1 MSKHYHFKS
10 GNSPLLISMPHVGT
24 RIPKEI
30 AAHMTQAA
38 LQMPDVDWHLPL
50 LYDMAE
56 KYDATVLS
64 AEYMRYVI
72 DLNRSTE
79 DTSLYPGQD
88 VTGLC
93 PIDTFDKQP
102 IYVAGKQP
110 DELEIRS
117 RIEQYWRPYHNKLT
131 TELKRIHALHGIA
144 LLWDAHSI
152 ASQVPRFF
160 DGKLPDLNFG
170 TADTESCD
178 ESLESALKNMMLN
191 YQNGIEKKLGSA
203 EKFSYVFNGRFKG
216 GYITRHY
223 GVPTLNIHALQ
234 MEMNQCIYM
243 QDSPHYNYQES
254 LAQAVK
260 PLLSDL
266 LATCLAWAHN
276 FKTTVNKDQSLPSRP
291 I

>member
-1 MSKHYHFKS
+1 
-10 GNSPLLISMPHVGT
+10 MPHVGT
-24 RIPKEI
+24 SIPKEI

-102 IYVAGKQP
+102 IYLAGKQP

-131 TELKRIHALHGIA
+131 TELKRIHAIHGIV

-152 ASQVPRFF
+152 ASHVPRFF
-160 DGKLPDLNFG
+160 EGKLPDLNFG
-170 TADTESCD
+170 TADRQSCD
-178 ESLESALKNMMLN
+178 ESLESALRNTMQN
-191 YQNGIEKKLGSA
+191 YQNGIEKKLSSA
-203 EKFSYVFNGRFKG
+203 QKYSYVFNGRFKG

-254 LAQAVK
+254 LAKEVK

>member
-1 MSKHYHFKS
+1 MSKHYHFKG

-24 RIPKEI
+24 SIPKEI
-30 AAHMTQAA
+30 AAHMTQDA

-72 DLNRSTE
+72 DLNRSAE
-79 DTSLYPGQD
+79 DTCLYPGQD

-102 IYVAGKQP
+102 VYLAGRQP
-110 DELEIRS
+110 DELEIKS
-117 RIEQYWRPYHNKLT
+117 RIEQYWRPYHNKLAS
-131 TELKRIHALHGIA
+131 ELKRIHAIHGIV

-152 ASQVPRFF
+152 ASHVPRFF
-160 DGKLPDLNFG
+160 EGKLPDLNFG
-170 TADTESCD
+170 TADRQSCD
-178 ESLESALKNMMLN
+178 ESLESALRNTMQN
-191 YQNGIEKKLGSA
+191 YQNGIEKKLSSA
-203 EKFSYVFNGRFKG
+203 QKYSYVFNGRFKG

-234 MEMNQCIYM
+234 LEMNQCIYM
-243 QDSPHYNYQES
+243 QESPHYTYQES

-276 FKTTVNKDQSLPSRP
+276 FKTTANKD
-291 I
+291 

>member
-1 MSKHYHFKS
+1 MMTHCFNLHQ
-10 GNSPLLISMPHVGT
+10 GAVPLLVSMPHIGIQ
-24 RIPKEI
+24 IPDDLK
-30 AAHMTQAA
+30 ANYVPRA
-38 LQMPDVDWHLPL
+38 LDVEDADWHLDM
-50 LYDMAE
+50 LYNFLKSMGASILTPV
-56 KYDATVLS
+56 YS
-64 AEYMRYVI
+64 RYVI

-102 IYVAGKQP
+102 IYLAGKQP

-131 TELKRIHALHGIA
+131 TELKRIHAIHGIV

-152 ASQVPRFF
+152 ASHVPRFF
-160 DGKLPDLNFG
+160 EGKLPDLNFG
-170 TADTESCD
+170 TADRQSCD
-178 ESLESALKNMMLN
+178 ESLESALRNTMQN
-191 YQNGIEKKLGSA
+191 YQNGIEKKLSSA
-203 EKFSYVFNGRFKG
+203 QKYSYVFNGRFKG

-234 MEMNQCIYM
+234 LEMNQCIYM
-243 QDSPHYNYQES
+243 QESPHYTYQES

-266 LATCLAWAHN
+266 LATCLDWAHN
-276 FKTTVNKDQSLPSRP
+276 FKTTANKD
-291 I
+291 